1 MLTDTLR
8 TLIMEREGYKT
19 KAFEFIS
26 NEHTRKNIMLVGKK
40 TNDKVDQTNINKEIE
55 FLKKSFKI
63 ERQEL
68 EELLSQS

>member
-8 TLIMEREGYKT
+8 TLIMEKEGYKT

-40 TNDKVDQTNINKEIE
+40 TNDKVIRPTSIK
-55 FLKKSFKI
+55 
-63 ERQEL
+63 R
-68 EELLSQS
+68 